1 MSGLWRNYGCVAKKF
16 EIHSVSRK
24 HEHNEFKVSSKL
36 CLNLCSLKLLRLTC
50 SLLRSIKLIIDYKR
64 DWKRVWSTL
73 GYSPQWSRYLSYWDL
88 WQKKTILSMNCIS
101 IGKLTPNLCMQRKT
115 LSFKWLKMGVNIN
128 FEEFFMEINLRRR
141 KLVSSNIDY
150 KNHIATHLEI
160 FSKALDKLNTACDN
174 IILMGDFNAEPEEV
188 QMTVFFS
195 I

>member
-1 MSGLWRNYGCVAKKF
+1 
-16 EIHSVSRK
+16 
-24 HEHNEFKVSSKL
+24 
-36 CLNLCSLKLLRLTC
+36 
-50 SLLRSIKLIIDYKR
+50 
-64 DWKRVWSTL
+64 
-73 GYSPQWSRYLSYWDL
+73 
-88 WQKKTILSMNCIS
+88 
-101 IGKLTPNLCMQRKT
+101 
-115 LSFKWLKMGVNIN
+115 MGVNIN

-141 KLVSSNIDY
+141 KLVSSNINY